1 MLDDIHSQAA
11 QTKEWWDAKTV
22 LRLLGPQSDS
32 SVPQT
37 DGGAQAAHLWTLPL
51 RELQDAITA
60 LRVLEVSAVWVDLLL
75 TLDCWA
81 SLR

>member
-11 QTKEWWDAKTV
+11 RTKEWWDAKTV

-37 DGGAQAAHLWTLPL
+37 DGGAGSILVIIAAARAARCHH
-51 RELQDAITA
+51 
-60 LRVLEVSAVWVDLLL
+60 SAKGVGGLCCLGGPAAD
-75 TLDCWA
+75 T
-81 SLR
+81 